1 MKITFLGSGTSQGV
15 PVIGCTCEVCR
26 SLDFR
31 DKRLRASIQVEVF
44 DQSFVV
50 DTGPDFRQQMLR
62 ERVKR
67 IDAILFTHAH
77 RDHTAGLDDVRAYN
91 FMQKMDMPVY
101 GTKPVLEQL
110 KIEYAYAFMKDSY
123 PGIPRLLLNLID
135 ETPFSINGL
144 EVVPLAVLHLKMPV
158 MGFRFGN
165 FSYITDA
172 NFIPDSTM
180 EKLKGTELLVL
191 NALQR
196 EPHISHFNLKEAI
209 AMVEKI
215 KPAKAYFTHISH
227 KLGLHAEISK
237 ELPSNVFLSYDGLQI
252 MV

>member
-1 MKITFLGSGTSQGV
+1 M
-15 PVIGCTCEVCR
+15 PVIGCSCEVCT

-31 DKRLRASIQVEVF
+31 DKRLRSSVQIQIA
-44 DQSFVV
+44 QKSFVI

-91 FMQKMDMPVY
+91 FMQRMDMPVY
-101 GTKPVLEQL
+101 GRQEVLDQL
-110 KIEYAYAFMKDSY
+110 KIEYAYAFSKENY

-135 ETPFSINGL
+135 GQTFSIDGIKITPL
-144 EVVPLAVLHLKMPV
+144 EVLHLKMPV
-158 MGFRFGN
+158 LGFRFGN

-172 NFIPDSTM
+172 NFIPDETLK
-180 EKLKGTELLVL
+180 KLDGTEVLVL

-196 EPHISHFNLKEAI
+196 TPHISHFNLDEAL

-215 KPAKAYFTHISH
+215 RPTQTYFTHISH
-227 KLGLHAEISK
+227 NLGLHADVSK
-237 ELPSNVFLSYDGLQI
+237 ELPDNVMLSYDGLQLD
-252 MV
+252 VGDL